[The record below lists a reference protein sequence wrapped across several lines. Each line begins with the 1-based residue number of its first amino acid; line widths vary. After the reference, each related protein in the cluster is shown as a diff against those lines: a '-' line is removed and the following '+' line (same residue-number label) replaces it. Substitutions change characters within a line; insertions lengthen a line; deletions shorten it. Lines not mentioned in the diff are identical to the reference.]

1 MPDAVAWVPR
11 QSDRFY
17 RLLVRSGLL
26 LRWVFRVRVLVSGQS
41 NLPPAG
47 PRTGLSRTPTPGSG
61 AVFAITHFGY
71 LDFAFA
77 ELVLWKAA
85 RAQLKFLI
93 TKAAASHWFGGPVIA
108 ACGHVVVDRNAGAA
122 AYEGALEKLR
132 AGEYIA
138 ILPEAGVSRSFTV
151 RELKTGAVR
160 LAAEADVPLIPI
172 SVWGAHRLLTRGH
185 PFSFRRAWG
194 APVRVHISEPIRHT
208 ADADILRET
217 EQLRGE
223 LQDGIDRGIADFP
236 IDPPRGAWWHPAHL
250 GGGAMT
256 EAERA
261 AADIQEI
268 AEGRYRRG

>member
-1 MPDAVAWVPR
+1 MAWVPK
-11 QSDRFY
+11 QSVRFY
-17 RLLVRSGLL
+17 RMLVHSGLL
-26 LRWVFRVRVLVSGQS
+26 LRWIFRMRVMVSGES
-41 NLPPAG
+41 HLPSAHAG
-47 PRTGLSRTPTPGSG
+47 TGVARTPVPGEG

-77 ELVLWKAA
+77 ELVLWKHT

-93 TKAAASHWFGGPVIA
+93 TKAAASHWFAGPAIS
-108 ACGHVVVDRNAGAA
+108 ACGHVIVDRSAGAA

-160 LAAEADVPLIPI
+160 LAAEADVPLIPV
-172 SVWGAHRLLTRGH
+172 SVWGAHRLMTRGH
-185 PFSFRRAWG
+185 GFSLRRAWR
-194 APVRVHISEPIRHT
+194 APIRVHISEPIRHT
-208 ADADILRET
+208 QDADIALET
-217 EQLRGE
+217 EQLRAE

-236 IDPPRGAWWHPAHL
+236 LVPPPGAWWQPAHL
-250 GGGAMT
+250 GGGALT

-261 AADIQEI
+261 AAD
-268 AEGRYRRG
+268 ARDAAAGRYRRG